1 MTRNGKACTAVLGG
15 LMVIVAAFGAL
26 GITADEILD
35 EMEDLFSVDAD
46 DTQGVLATM
55 TMHNDYGNDVTS
67 EYTLNLFE
75 LTTFDTTKPE
85 DADEVTNVLMYF
97 TGGDEEGS
105 IFLMETPED
114 DAVDSRMWL
123 YLPALGLTKELVS
136 DEDQSGSFA
145 GSSMSYGDLGST
157 GNLRD
162 DYDATIL
169 REESIEVDGASY
181 DVWVLELM
189 AKPDADADYA
199 RVLTWVEK
207 TDYLTLRMES
217 YNDLGTLE
225 SEMAFVVLGEF
236 EGDRVPEIIRS
247 IDHGEGTISTVTISN
262 LRRPD
267 TPLTV
272 DVFDPSGLGSIDPAA
287 YGF

>member
-1 MTRNGKACTAVLGG
+1 MTRNRNACAAVLGG
-15 LMVIVAAFGAL
+15 LMVIAAAFGAL

>member
-1 MTRNGKACTAVLGG
+1 MTRNRNACAAVLGG
-15 LMVIVAAFGAL
+15 LMVIAAAFGAL

-181 DVWVLELM
+181 DVWVLDLM

>member
-1 MTRNGKACTAVLGG
+1 MTRNRNACAAVLGG